1 VPVSRNKVQRLY
13 LRVSAGGF
21 SFAVY
26 HPFGGRPPVVENY
39 EANLTASLNVNLREA
54 LAVTPLAQEKYNNTE
69 VLLNVPYT
77 LVPIERFDE
86 DNVEDIYRLNFHE
99 TGNDRIFYDVAGA
112 LGVVFVYGQDE
123 AFCRVVDENFP
134 VVHFRAAI
142 SAVANRFA
150 EKAHASRKPQ
160 LFAYR
165 HEDTTDIFAFN
176 DGRLQLGNRYV
187 THSVDDAAYFVMFA
201 VDVLGMDVNAD
212 EFHVIDTQGDSTD
225 LATRLRSFVR
235 NVSEM
240 DKDGTFGRPE
250 FENPSSRLP
259 YDLTVYLMQ
268 PF

>member
-1 VPVSRNKVQRLY
+1 M
-13 LRVSAGGF
+13 
-21 SFAVY
+21 
-26 HPFGGRPPVVENY
+26 
-39 EANLTASLNVNLREA
+39 
-54 LAVTPLAQEKYNNTE
+54 
-69 VLLNVPYT
+69 
-77 LVPIERFDE
+77 
-86 DNVEDIYRLNFHE
+86 
-99 TGNDRIFYDVAGA
+99 
-112 LGVVFVYGQDE
+112 
-123 AFCRVVDENFP
+123 
-134 VVHFRAAI
+134 
-142 SAVANRFA
+142 
-150 EKAHASRKPQ
+150 
-160 LFAYR
+160 
-165 HEDTTDIFAFN
+165 
-176 DGRLQLGNRYV
+176 QLGNRYV

>member
-1 VPVSRNKVQRLY
+1 M
-13 LRVSAGGF
+13 
-21 SFAVY
+21 
-26 HPFGGRPPVVENY
+26 VENY

-123 AFCRVVDENFP
+123 AFCRVVDENYP

-235 NVSEM
+235 SVSEM